1 MSSID
6 PVALLALL
14 ELMQPL
20 AVRTVAFDIP
30 TFDALKDFQRR
41 LEGFVRRRVGNAGVL
56 KYLILTHP
64 EIAAT
69 AGSDGDGR

>member
-6 PVALLALL
+6 PIALLAFL
-14 ELMQPL
+14 ELTQPL
-20 AVRTVAFDIP
+20 AVRTIAFDIP

-41 LEGFVRRRVGNAGVL
+41 LESFVKRRVANAGVL

-64 EIAAT
+64 EIAK
-69 AGSDGDGR
+69 AGSAGDGR